1 MQAVSNSRRVSRLLQ
16 SPIFLSFHLRSTEQP
31 FLSGLAQRNYS
42 PGVDNVEETP
52 TEAVKDLYDKM
63 LQSVNVKRSMPPNAW
78 LWSMIENCKHRHDI
92 SLLFDVLQNLR
103 RFRLSNLRI
112 HDDFN
117 CSLCREVTK
126 ACVHAGALDFG
137 KKALWKHNVYG
148 LAPSVASAH
157 HILTYA
163 KNHNDTNLLVE
174 VMKLLKRNDLPLQP
188 GTADIVFSICY
199 NTDEWELI
207 NKYAK
212 RFVKAGVKLRQ
223 TSFETWMGFAAK
235 RDFFYSVG
243 LGLGKTDSPQASFRK
258 SISNER
264 TFSATEDEVLLQKK
278 LDKCLVILNH
288 KKDEPCKLMFA
299 VELAEMLSTDM
310 QKEGLHGRTL
320 TLKLKTTSFE
330 VRNRAVT
337 LQNYI
342 NSSEDILKH
351 ASKLLKAELPV
362 SVRLIGLRVSQFNG
376 DKSGSGATPDRT
388 QKTITNFITSGEANR
403 KKDPF
408 SDVTDHDFIS
418 DIETDPSIDVGHTS
432 QLDSRDPFDGN
443 HSLDVNHQSCTLW
456 KNDGA
461 EKVQTSGN
469 DAASS
474 HHSACTE
481 MLGSTSFQGKF
492 EGKNVNDGSNLLEE
506 DRLNSCQETTMLW
519 LNDYKCSLCGIELP
533 PSFVEER
540 LEHSDF
546 HFAEKLQKEESS
558 IRQTSIPIQSQDQKH
573 RINRQSKSKKQK
585 LSQREGRYTP
595 IDYFFVKE

>member
-1 MQAVSNSRRVSRLLQ
+1 MPPKLDPSQVVEVYVRVTGGEVGAASSLAPKIVLHFVKFQAVGKVLPELNGKLTGMAFRVPTPNVSVVDLTCRLQ
-16 SPIFLSFHLRSTEQP
+16 KNASYE
-31 FLSGLAQRNYS
+31 
-42 PGVDNVEETP
+42 D
-52 TEAVKDLYDKM
+52 VK
-63 LQSVNVKRSMPPNAW
+63 AA
-78 LWSMIENCKHRHDI
+78 IKH
-92 SLLFDVLQNLR
+92 
-103 RFRLSNLRI
+103 
-112 HDDFN
+112 
-117 CSLCREVTK
+117 
-126 ACVHAGALDFG
+126 
-137 KKALWKHNVYG
+137 
-148 LAPSVASAH
+148 ASEGQLKG
-157 HILTYA
+157 ILGY
-163 KNHNDTNLLVE
+163 
-174 VMKLLKRNDLPLQP
+174 
-188 GTADIVFSICY
+188 
-199 NTDEWELI
+199 TDEDVVS
-207 NKYAK
+207 ND
-212 RFVKAGVKLRQ
+212 FVGDSRSSIFDAKAGIGLN
-223 TSFETWMGFAAK
+223 
-235 RDFFYSVG
+235 FFYSVG

-278 LDKCLVILNH
+278 L
-288 KKDEPCKLMFA
+288 

-310 QKEGLHGRTL
+310 QKEGLHGRML

-456 KNDGA
+456 KNDSA

-595 IDYFFVKE
+595 IDFFC

>member
-1 MQAVSNSRRVSRLLQ
+1 MWHVLLAFYYKRQA
-16 SPIFLSFHLRSTEQP
+16 
-31 FLSGLAQRNYS
+31 
-42 PGVDNVEETP
+42 
-52 TEAVKDLYDKM
+52 
-63 LQSVNVKRSMPPNAW
+63 
-78 LWSMIENCKHRHDI
+78 
-92 SLLFDVLQNLR
+92 
-103 RFRLSNLRI
+103 I
-112 HDDFN
+112 HFYQYN
-117 CSLCREVTK
+117 
-126 ACVHAGALDFG
+126 
-137 KKALWKHNVYG
+137 
-148 LAPSVASAH
+148 
-157 HILTYA
+157 
-163 KNHNDTNLLVE
+163 
-174 VMKLLKRNDLPLQP
+174 
-188 GTADIVFSICY
+188 ICY

-235 RDFFYSVG
+235 R
-243 LGLGKTDSPQASFRK
+243 
-258 SISNER
+258 
-264 TFSATEDEVLLQKK
+264 
-278 LDKCLVILNH
+278 
-288 KKDEPCKLMFA
+288 

-492 EGKNVNDGSNLLEE
+492 EGKNVIG
-506 DRLNSCQETTMLW
+506 
-519 LNDYKCSLCGIELP
+519 LC
-533 PSFVEER
+533 F
-540 LEHSDF
+540 F
-546 HFAEKLQKEESS
+546 
-558 IRQTSIPIQSQDQKH
+558 SQDQKH

>member
-1 MQAVSNSRRVSRLLQ
+1 MMLEVTPKKDNLPRSFYDEKRLVSKLGLEVRKTGYCISGCMLFMIMSLVLMIKRSRNVISGIPYLTYHTYTFPIHVSWGISHLTTHIPAREEDHKGEDEDDHEGDHDGHDEDDHQGQDRVAHSNTPKHDIPISPLL
-16 SPIFLSFHLRSTEQP
+16 SLPSTSENPIFRLRGSLRRHPNNRPPHSPLTSEPPPFPPPHSSSQQSQP
-31 FLSGLAQRNYS
+31 CRYS
-42 PGVDNVEETP
+42 
-52 TEAVKDLYDKM
+52 
-63 LQSVNVKRSMPPNAW
+63 
-78 LWSMIENCKHRHDI
+78 
-92 SLLFDVLQNLR
+92 QNLQQQA
-103 RFRLSNLRI
+103 
-112 HDDFN
+112 
-117 CSLCREVTK
+117 TK
-126 ACVHAGALDFG
+126 FG
-137 KKALWKHNVYG
+137 
-148 LAPSVASAH
+148 
-157 HILTYA
+157 
-163 KNHNDTNLLVE
+163 D
-174 VMKLLKRNDLPLQP
+174 
-188 GTADIVFSICY
+188 SICY

-212 RFVKAGVKLRQ
+212 RFVKTGVKLRQ

-235 RDFFYSVG
+235 RD
-243 LGLGKTDSPQASFRK
+243 
-258 SISNER
+258 
-264 TFSATEDEVLLQKK
+264 
-278 LDKCLVILNH
+278 
-288 KKDEPCKLMFA
+288 EPCKLMFA
-299 VELAEMLSTDM
+299 MELAEMLSTDM

-492 EGKNVNDGSNLLEE
+492 EGKNVIG
-506 DRLNSCQETTMLW
+506 
-519 LNDYKCSLCGIELP
+519 LC
-533 PSFVEER
+533 F
-540 LEHSDF
+540 F
-546 HFAEKLQKEESS
+546 
-558 IRQTSIPIQSQDQKH
+558 SQDQKH

>member
-1 MQAVSNSRRVSRLLQ
+1 MMLEVTPKKDNLPRSFYDEKRLVSKLGLEVRKTGYC
-16 SPIFLSFHLRSTEQP
+16 I
-31 FLSGLAQRNYS
+31 SGC
-42 PGVDNVEETP
+42 
-52 TEAVKDLYDKM
+52 M
-63 LQSVNVKRSMPPNAW
+63 LFMIMSLVLMIKRSRNVISGNKPINNGVFVKKVTDGCEDKLYSVVTHIYE
-78 LWSMIENCKHRHDI
+78 LWHKID
-92 SLLFDVLQNLR
+92 
-103 RFRLSNLRI
+103 
-112 HDDFN
+112 
-117 CSLCREVTK
+117 
-126 ACVHAGALDFG
+126 
-137 KKALWKHNVYG
+137 KKYNTVK
-148 LAPSVASAH
+148 
-157 HILTYA
+157 IRMD
-163 KNHNDTNLLVE
+163 K
-174 VMKLLKRNDLPLQP
+174 
-188 GTADIVFSICY
+188 SICY

-212 RFVKAGVKLRQ
+212 RFVKTGVKLRQ

-235 RDFFYSVG
+235 RD
-243 LGLGKTDSPQASFRK
+243 
-258 SISNER
+258 
-264 TFSATEDEVLLQKK
+264 
-278 LDKCLVILNH
+278 
-288 KKDEPCKLMFA
+288 EPCKLMFA
-299 VELAEMLSTDM
+299 MELAEMLSTDM

-492 EGKNVNDGSNLLEE
+492 EGKNVIG
-506 DRLNSCQETTMLW
+506 
-519 LNDYKCSLCGIELP
+519 LC
-533 PSFVEER
+533 F
-540 LEHSDF
+540 F
-546 HFAEKLQKEESS
+546 
-558 IRQTSIPIQSQDQKH
+558 SQDQKH

>member
-1 MQAVSNSRRVSRLLQ
+1 MKKTTRESKKEGR
-16 SPIFLSFHLRSTEQP
+16 I
-31 FLSGLAQRNYS
+31 
-42 PGVDNVEETP
+42 
-52 TEAVKDLYDKM
+52 
-63 LQSVNVKRSMPPNAW
+63 VNVASEAHRFAYPEGIRFDKINDQSSYNNWRAYGQSKLANVLHANQ
-78 LWSMIENCKHRHDI
+78 LTKH
-92 SLLFDVLQNLR
+92 L
-103 RFRLSNLRI
+103 
-112 HDDFN
+112 
-117 CSLCREVTK
+117 K
-126 ACVHAGALDFG
+126 
-137 KKALWKHNVYG
+137 
-148 LAPSVASAH
+148 
-157 HILTYA
+157 TYA

-235 RDFFYSVG
+235 R
-243 LGLGKTDSPQASFRK
+243 
-258 SISNER
+258 
-264 TFSATEDEVLLQKK
+264 
-278 LDKCLVILNH
+278 
-288 KKDEPCKLMFA
+288 

-492 EGKNVNDGSNLLEE
+492 EGKNVIG
-506 DRLNSCQETTMLW
+506 
-519 LNDYKCSLCGIELP
+519 LC
-533 PSFVEER
+533 F
-540 LEHSDF
+540 F
-546 HFAEKLQKEESS
+546 
-558 IRQTSIPIQSQDQKH
+558 SQDQKH
-573 RINRQSKSKKQK
+573 RIKRQSKSKKQK